1 MKNYFQILL
10 YTILLLGGC
19 KQTETSDTITST
31 STIQDEN
38 DTLYY
43 DNKRYIQIGNFKIS
57 IEDMDYEESII
68 HILLN
73 ETILDTLF
81 VSLGYSGYELKD
93 LNSDGNNDIII
104 TFTANRSCNVIM
116 LFYETHYLIVDDCD
130 KCDFTNIEEITVNSE
145 KYFTTYKNLGCASG
159 IWETKL
165 LKFNNKGAQVF
176 YEAVVT
182 DCEEQ
187 KIELKKF
194 DTNGTLVFEKT
205 LPDSLLKNTYNEL
218 PKVWTILSKTN

>member
-1 MKNYFQILL
+1 MNYYFQIIFFSVLFF
-10 YTILLLGGC
+10 GGC
-19 KQTETSDTITST
+19 KSKEHPKIVKSEPTQTKED
-31 STIQDEN
+31 

-43 DNKRYIQIGNFKIS
+43 ETKRYIHLGNFTIIIDEK
-57 IEDMDYEESII
+57 EYEESMI
-68 HILLN
+68 HIHQN
-73 ETILDTLF
+73 DAIKDTLF
-81 VSLGYSGYELKD
+81 VSSEYSGYELKD
-93 LNSDGNNDIII
+93 LNSDGYEDVLIH
-104 TFTANRSCNVIM
+104 FFANRNCNFIIL
-116 LFYETHYLIVDDCD
+116 LFENDYKIVDDCD
-130 KCDFTNIEEITVNSE
+130 KCDFTNIEEITVNAE

-205 LPDSLLKNTYNEL
+205 LPDSLLKNTYTEL

>member
-1 MKNYFQILL
+1 MKYIIPIIIIIVL
-10 YTILLLGGC
+10 IGC
-19 KQTETSDTITST
+19 RPTVSSETVISK

-43 DNKRYIQIGNFKIS
+43 DTKRYIHIGNFTITIDEK
-57 IEDMDYEESII
+57 EYEESII
-68 HILLN
+68 YILQN
-73 ETILDTLF
+73 DTIKDTLL
-81 VSLGYSGYELKD
+81 VSSGYSRYELRD
-93 LNSDGNNDIII
+93 LNSDGNDDIII

-116 LFYETHYLIVDDCD
+116 LFYETHYLFVDDCD

-182 DCEEQ
+182 QCEGQ
-187 KIELKKF
+187 KIELIKY
-194 DTNGTLVFEKT
+194 DTNGTLLFEKT
-205 LPDSLLKNTYNEL
+205 LPDSLINNTSNDL
-218 PKVWTILSKTN
+218 TKVWTILNKIN